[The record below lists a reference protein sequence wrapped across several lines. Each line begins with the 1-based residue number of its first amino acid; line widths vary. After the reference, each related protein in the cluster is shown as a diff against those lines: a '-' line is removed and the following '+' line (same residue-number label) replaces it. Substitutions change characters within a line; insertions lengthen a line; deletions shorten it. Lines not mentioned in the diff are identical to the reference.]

1 MPDNTPSA
9 ALLDQLR
16 KLDTPTICNALEV
29 ACPERRTYGFT
40 TEPLICPFPDLPPI
54 VGFARTSTM
63 RSVEAASG
71 TGEEQRKKIF
81 AYYDY
86 VSAGPAPRI
95 AVIQD
100 IDGARAAS
108 GALWGEVNSAI
119 HKALG
124 CLGVV
129 TNGSVRDIPQV
140 APGFQFIAGRITPS
154 HIHAKLVDFD
164 LEVNVA
170 GMVVRTGD
178 LIHADRHGAAVI
190 PRDKV
195 KEVIEAADL
204 CARREKV
211 ILDIVR
217 GKDFSVDK
225 LKAAIGDADK
235 IH

>member
-1 MPDNTPSA
+1 MNDATPSQA
-9 ALLDQLR
+9 QLDLLR
-16 KLDTPTICNALEV
+16 KLDTPTICNALEI

-40 TEPLICPFPDLPPI
+40 TEPLLCPFPDMPPM

-71 TGEEQRKKIF
+71 SGDEQRRKIF

-86 VSAGPAPRI
+86 VATGAGPRI

-124 CLGVV
+124 CLGIV

-140 APGFQFIAGRITPS
+140 APGFQMLAGRITPS
-154 HIHAKLVDFD
+154 HIHAKFVDFD

-190 PRDKV
+190 PRHAVQAVLD
-195 KEVIEAADL
+195 AADL
-204 CARREKV
+204 CTRREKV
-211 ILDIVR
+211 ILDICR
-217 GKDFSVDK
+217 GKNFSVEA
-225 LKAAIGDADK
+225 LKNAIGDADK